1 MCDASTARARRD
13 ESSARTLVARAT
25 DVDAAR
31 SPRATRCGGVR
42 SSAHG
47 DDATHGEF

>member
-13 ESSARTLVARAT
+13 ESSARTLVAHAT

-31 SPRATRCGGVR
+31 SPRATRCGYQESDEQIDVAEQQ
-42 SSAHG
+42 SK
-47 DDATHGEF
+47 